1 MSLFFKRCICCR
13 KIRWR
18 KKMIYV
24 TLSEFPSG
32 YMCDDCLKR
41 YMRSSIMGLKDYL
54 VSERFQ
60 TDPLKAEKLKVVNM
74 LLDFILQKTKGL

>member
-1 MSLFFKRCICCR
+1 MFFKRCICCV

-18 KKMIYV
+18 KRMIYV

-54 VSERFQ
+54 VSERFEK
-60 TDPLKAEKLKVVNM
+60 DSLKAEKLKVLNSF
-74 LLDFILQKTKGL
+74 LDLVLRKTKGL

>member
-1 MSLFFKRCICCR
+1 MFFKRCICCG

-18 KKMIYV
+18 KRMIYV
-24 TLSEFPSG
+24 TLSEFPNG

-54 VSERFQ
+54 VSERFEK
-60 TDPLKAEKLKVVNM
+60 DPLKAEKLKVLNSF
-74 LLDFILQKTKGL
+74 LDLVLRKTKGL